1 MCARV
6 GVVCDQGLDWDAVLQ
21 RKVPAPYTPPVSGEA
36 GVDNFE
42 EVLLGTL
49 LLRALG
55 TRARTAMRVFCVADL
70 R

>member
-1 MCARV
+1 V

-42 EVLLGTL
+42 EVRVGTL
-49 LLRALG
+49 A
-55 TRARTAMRVFCVADL
+55 ARTGNARKNCNAGL
-70 R
+70 PRC